1 MRRMALAFA
10 CTLLLSGQ
18 ALGAVGDV
26 LTVIGDRVNVRAGPS
41 TESEI
46 RMQVSRN
53 QRLVEI
59 EREGDWVRAQISG
72 TGGADGWIHGS
83 LVAPPDGE
91 PLAPAAPR
99 QGLADEA
106 ARPPST
112 AAGPAAAAG
121 ERAPLQSLEDPT
133 DAAAAEPEGPA
144 GAAAEPSAPLGTAGV
159 EAPAAEAVAPGAA
172 AEIDAVDLQ
181 RFRDSVAYLN
191 DRSRLV
197 AGVDL
202 FTEVEP
208 LGGGAVQVGAT
219 DAWADVPPAGQ
230 RSYASALLERWAAA
244 TGRADQLTVQI
255 VDQGGQVI
263 MEESKP

>member
-1 MRRMALAFA
+1 MRRMAFAFA
-10 CTLLLSGQ
+10 CTLVLSGP
-18 ALGAVGDV
+18 ALGAAGDV
-26 LTVIGDRVNVRAGPS
+26 LTVTGDRVNVRSGPS
-41 TESEI
+41 TERDV

-59 EREGDWVRAQISG
+59 ERRGDWVRAEISG

-91 PLAPAAPR
+91 PPATPTAG
-99 QGLADEA
+99 QGLAPEA
-106 ARPPST
+106 ATPPSA
-112 AAGPAAAAG
+112 AAGPAAVAG
-121 ERAPLQSLEDPT
+121 GAPPIRPLEDGT
-133 DAAAAEPEGPA
+133 DAAAADPEPPA
-144 GAAAEPSAPLGTAGV
+144 GAGAPGM
-159 EAPAAEAVAPGAA
+159 EAIAPGAA
-172 AEIDAVDLQ
+172 AEIEAVDLQ

-191 DRSRLV
+191 SRSKLV

-219 DAWADVPPAGQ
+219 DAWADIPPAGQ
-230 RSYASALLERWAAA
+230 RSYANALLERWAAA
-244 TGRADQLTVQI
+244 TGRADRLTVQI

-263 MEESKP
+263 MEESRP